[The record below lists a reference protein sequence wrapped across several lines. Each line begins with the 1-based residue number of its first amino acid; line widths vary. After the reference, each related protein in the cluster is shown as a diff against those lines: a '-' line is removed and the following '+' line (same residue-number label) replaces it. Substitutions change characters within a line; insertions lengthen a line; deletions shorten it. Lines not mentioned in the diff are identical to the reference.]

1 MLVKTEEYKGFT
13 IKLHIDEDPRNPR
26 EEYDYFSTMLCWHS
40 QYSLGDDNPYRDPD
54 EAWEYITESRA
65 VVLPLYLYDHSGLSM
80 STSRS
85 YPFNDPWDAGQVGW
99 IFIEREKVL
108 KEYSRK
114 KLTRSLIRKAEDMMM
129 SEVREYDDYLRGEVY
144 GYVVN
149 DKDGEHIDSC
159 CGFYGDLDYV
169 VAEAK
174 SVVDASITQLEL
186 PFPKV
191 A

>member
-13 IKLHIDEDPRNPR
+13 IKLHIDENPRNPR

-114 KLTRSLIRKAEDMMM
+114 KRDNEGLWKGFKVEIGDGDCNWPVVMKA
-129 SEVREYDDYLRGEVY
+129 LR
-144 GYVVN
+144 
-149 DKDGEHIDSC
+149 
-159 CGFYGDLDYV
+159 
-169 VAEAK
+169 
-174 SVVDASITQLEL
+174 
-186 PFPKV
+186 
-191 A
+191 